1 MNWGEEVSPPTFQV
15 GSKKEVKKQRNIEV
29 EKQRREGAEGN
40 MKKAL
45 VAMGLVVLAG
55 MGSSVHGQMAVSHV
69 PTATPA
75 APSAEV
81 ATVPPEKPVARVNG
95 TVLTDRDLLRE
106 MYTIFPYARQHN
118 GGFPKAMEED
128 IRKGAL
134 QMIVFEELVYQ
145 EAKRR
150 GMTVTPAKLDH
161 AVVEFRKQFKSPDD
175 YKGFMTWECQSSEQV
190 LRQKVRRS
198 LLIDQLLA
206 IEVKDKSSVSLAETK
221 AYYEKN
227 AAEFRLPEFFSFQT
241 ISILPPEKATAEQLK
256 DARKRAED
264 ALRQAKA
271 TKNYEE
277 FGLLAEKISEDDYRV
292 MMGEHK
298 SVERDKLPPQVVN
311 AALAL
316 QPGQVSDLIQVEQAF
331 AIVRLIAHNPAGMQ
345 KFEDVRDS
353 LNKQLQKSKTEQ
365 LRSELDKKL
374 RATAKVEVL

>member
-1 MNWGEEVSPPTFQV
+1 
-15 GSKKEVKKQRNIEV
+15 
-29 EKQRREGAEGN
+29 
-40 MKKAL
+40 MKRAL
-45 VAMGLVVLAG
+45 ITTMLVLAE
-55 MGSSVHGQMAVSHV
+55 MASSANGQMAVSHE
-69 PTATPA
+69 PTAVPA
-75 APSAEV
+75 TPSAD
-81 ATVPPEKPVARVNG
+81 ATAVPPEKPVARVNG

-150 GMTVTPAKLDH
+150 GMTVTQTKLDH

-175 YKGFMTWECQSSEQV
+175 YKGFMTWECQGSEQV
-190 LRQKVRRS
+190 LRRKVRRS

-206 IEVKDKSSVSLAETK
+206 VEVKDKSAVSPAETK

-227 AAEFRLPEFFSFQT
+227 TATFRLPESFSFQT
-241 ISILPPEKATAEQLK
+241 ISILPPEKATDAQLK

-264 ALRQAKA
+264 ALKQAK
-271 TKNYEE
+271 TTRNYEE

-298 SVERDKLPPQVVN
+298 NVDRSKLPVQVVT

-316 QPGQVSDLIQVEQAF
+316 QPGQVSDLVQVDQALT
-331 AIVRLIAHNPAGMQ
+331 IVRLIAHNPGGLQ
-345 KFEDVRDS
+345 RFEDVKDA
-353 LNKQLQKSKTEQ
+353 LNQQLQKTKTEQ
-365 LRSELDKKL
+365 LRSALDKKL

>member
-1 MNWGEEVSPPTFQV
+1 
-15 GSKKEVKKQRNIEV
+15 
-29 EKQRREGAEGN
+29 

-45 VAMGLVVLAG
+45 VAMVLVVLAG
-55 MGSSVHGQMAVSHV
+55 MGSSANGQMAVSHA
-69 PTATPA
+69 PTANPA
-75 APSAEV
+75 APNASV
-81 ATVPPEKPVARVNG
+81 TTVPPEKPVARVNG

-106 MYTIFPYARQHN
+106 MLAIFPYARQHN

-150 GMTVTPAKLDH
+150 GMTITPAKLDH
-161 AVVEFRKQFKSPDD
+161 AVVEFRKQFKSPED
-175 YKGFMTWECQSSEQV
+175 YKDFMTWECRGSEQM

-198 LLIDQLLA
+198 LLIDQLLT
-206 IEVKDKSSVSLAETK
+206 IEVKDKSGVSLAETK
-221 AYYEKN
+221 AYYDQNPAKFN
-227 AAEFRLPEFFSFQT
+227 LPESFSFQT
-241 ISILPPEKATAEQLK
+241 IPILPPEKATAEQLK
-256 DARKRAED
+256 DARKRTED
-264 ALRQAKA
+264 ALKQAKA
-271 TKNYEE
+271 TRNYEE

-298 SVERDKLPPQVVN
+298 SVERDKLPPQVVS

-316 QPGQVSDLIQVEQAF
+316 QPGQVSDLIQVDQALT
-331 AIVRLIAHNPAGMQ
+331 IVRLIAHNPGGMQ

-353 LNKQLQKSKTEQ
+353 LRQQLQRMKAEQ
-365 LRSELDKKL
+365 LRAGLDKKL

>member
-1 MNWGEEVSPPTFQV
+1 MRKVLIAIV
-15 GSKKEVKKQRNIEV
+15 
-29 EKQRREGAEGN
+29 
-40 MKKAL
+40 L
-45 VAMGLVVLAG
+45 LVLAG
-55 MGSSVHGQMAVSHV
+55 LGSPANGQMAVSHT

-75 APSAEV
+75 APPADV
-81 ATVPPEKPVARVNG
+81 VTVPPEKPVARVNG

-106 MYTIFPYARQHN
+106 MLTIFPYARQHN

-150 GMTVTPAKLDH
+150 GMTVAPAKLDH

-175 YKGFMTWECQSSEQV
+175 YKGFMTWECQGSEQV

-206 IEVKDKSSVSLAETK
+206 VEVKGKSGVSLAETK
-221 AYYEKN
+221 AYYEN
-227 AAEFRLPEFFSFQT
+227 NSATFRLPESFSFQT

-256 DARKRAED
+256 DARGRAEE
-264 ALRQAKA
+264 ALKQAKA
-271 TKNYEE
+271 TSNFEE

-298 SVERDKLPPQVVN
+298 SVDRDKLPSQVVN

-316 QPGQVSDLIQVEQAF
+316 QPGQVSNLIQVDQAF
-331 AIVRLIAHNPAGMQ
+331 AIVRLISHNPGGMQ
-345 KFEDVRDS
+345 KFEDVKDS
-353 LNKQLQKSKTEQ
+353 LNKQLQNSKAEQ
-365 LRSELDKKL
+365 LRSGLDKKL

>member
-1 MNWGEEVSPPTFQV
+1 M
-15 GSKKEVKKQRNIEV
+15 R
-29 EKQRREGAEGN
+29 
-40 MKKAL
+40 KAL
-45 VAMGLVVLAG
+45 IAMVLVVLAG
-55 MGSSVHGQMAVSHV
+55 MGSSANGQMAVSHE

-75 APSAEV
+75 APSAD
-81 ATVPPEKPVARVNG
+81 ATTVPLEKPVARVNG

-106 MYTIFPYARQHN
+106 MLTIFPYARQHN

-161 AVVEFRKQFKSPDD
+161 AVIEFRKQFKSPDD
-175 YKGFMTWECQSSEQV
+175 YNGFMAWECQGSQQV
-190 LRQKVRRS
+190 LRRKVRRS

-206 IEVKDKSSVSLAETK
+206 VEVTDKSGVSLAETK
-221 AYYEKN
+221 AYYEKH
-227 AAEFRLPEFFSFQT
+227 AATFRLPESFSFQT

-264 ALRQAKA
+264 ALKQAKA

-277 FGLLAEKISEDDYRV
+277 FGLLAERISEDDYRV

-298 SVERDKLPPQVVN
+298 SVDRDKLPPQVVS
-311 AALAL
+311 AALVL
-316 QPGQVSDLIQVEQAF
+316 QPGQVSDLIQVEQALT
-331 AIVRLIAHNPAGMQ
+331 IVRLIAHNPAGMQ
-345 KFEDVRDS
+345 KFEDVKDS
-353 LNKQLQKSKTEQ
+353 LRKQLQNLKTEQ
-365 LRSELDKKL
+365 LRSGLDKKL

>member
-1 MNWGEEVSPPTFQV
+1 
-15 GSKKEVKKQRNIEV
+15 
-29 EKQRREGAEGN
+29 

-45 VAMGLVVLAG
+45 IATVLVVLAG
-55 MGSSVHGQMAVSHV
+55 VGSSANGQMAVSHE
-69 PTATPA
+69 PTAKPVA
-75 APSAEV
+75 SNADS
-81 ATVPPEKPVARVNG
+81 ATVTPEKPVARVNG

-106 MYTIFPYARQHN
+106 MFTIFPYARQHN

-145 EAKRR
+145 EARRR

-175 YKGFMTWECQSSEQV
+175 YKGFMTWECQGSEQV

-206 IEVKDKSSVSLAETK
+206 VEVKDKSGVSLAEAK

-227 AAEFRLPEFFSFQT
+227 AATFRLPESFSFQT
-241 ISILPPEKATAEQLK
+241 ISVLPPEKATAAQLK

-264 ALRQAKA
+264 ALKRAKA
-271 TKNYEE
+271 TRNYEE

-298 SVERDKLPPQVVN
+298 LVERDKLPPQVVSV
-311 AALAL
+311 ALAL
-316 QPGQVSDLIQVEQAF
+316 QPGQVSELIQVDQALTL
-331 AIVRLIAHNPAGMQ
+331 VRLIAHNPASMQ
-345 KFEDVRDS
+345 TFEAVKDS
-353 LNKQLQKSKTEQ
+353 LSKQLQQAKTEQ
-365 LRSELDKKL
+365 FRSSLDKKL

>member
-1 MNWGEEVSPPTFQV
+1 
-15 GSKKEVKKQRNIEV
+15 
-29 EKQRREGAEGN
+29 

-45 VAMGLVVLAG
+45 ITMMLVVAG
-55 MGSSVHGQMAVSHV
+55 MGSSANAQMAVSHE
-69 PTATPA
+69 PTTNAA
-75 APSAEV
+75 APNTD
-81 ATVPPEKPVARVNG
+81 ATTIPPEKPVARVNG
-95 TVLTDRDLLRE
+95 AVLTDRDLLRE
-106 MYTIFPYARQHN
+106 MFTIFPYARQHN

-145 EAKRR
+145 EAQRR

-161 AVVEFRKQFKSPDD
+161 AVAEFRKQFKSPDD
-175 YKGFMTWECQSSEQV
+175 YKGFIAWECHGSEQV

-206 IEVKDKSSVSLAETK
+206 VEVKDKSTVSAAEAR

-227 AAEFRLPEFFSFQT
+227 AATFRLPESFSFQT
-241 ISILPPEKATAEQLK
+241 ISILPPEKATDAQLK

-264 ALRQAKA
+264 ALKQAKA
-271 TKNYEE
+271 TTNYEE
-277 FGLLAEKISEDDYRV
+277 FGLLAERISEDDYRV

-298 SVERDKLPPQVVN
+298 SVDRDKLPPQVVS

-316 QPGQVSDLIQVEQAF
+316 QPGQVSGLIQVDQALT
-331 AIVRLIAHNPAGMQ
+331 IVRLIAHNPGGMQ
-345 KFEDVRDS
+345 KFEDVKDS
-353 LNKQLQKSKTEQ
+353 LTTQLQKLKTEQ
-365 LRSELDKKL
+365 LRSALDKKL

>member
-1 MNWGEEVSPPTFQV
+1 MV
-15 GSKKEVKKQRNIEV
+15 
-29 EKQRREGAEGN
+29 
-40 MKKAL
+40 L
-45 VAMGLVVLAG
+45 VLAG
-55 MGSSVHGQMAVSHV
+55 MGTSVNAQMAVSHE
-69 PTATPA
+69 PTTNAA
-75 APSAEV
+75 APSAD
-81 ATVPPEKPVARVNG
+81 ATAVTPEKPVARVNG

-106 MYTIFPYARQHN
+106 MLTIFPYARQHN

-150 GMTVTPAKLDH
+150 GMTITPAKLDH

-175 YKGFMTWECQSSEQV
+175 YKGFMAWECQGSEQV

-198 LLIDQLLA
+198 LLIDRLLEV
-206 IEVKDKSSVSLAETK
+206 EVKDKSGVSLAEART
-221 AYYEKN
+221 YYDKN
-227 AAEFRLPEFFSFQT
+227 TEMFRLPESFSFQS
-241 ISILPPEKATAEQLK
+241 ISIMPPEKATDAQLK

-264 ALRQAKA
+264 ALKQAKA
-271 TKNYEE
+271 TTNYEE

-298 SVERDKLPPQVVN
+298 SADRAKLPPQVVT

-316 QPGQVSDLIQVEQAF
+316 QPGQVSDLIQVDQVLT
-331 AIVRLIAHNPAGMQ
+331 IVRLISHNPGGIRT
-345 KFEDVRDS
+345 FEDVRDS
-353 LNKQLQKSKTEQ
+353 LTKQLQQSRTEQ
-365 LRSELDKKL
+365 LRSALDKKL

>member
-1 MNWGEEVSPPTFQV
+1 MKQALITIMLVVMAGV
-15 GSKKEVKKQRNIEV
+15 GSS
-29 EKQRREGAEGN
+29 A
-40 MKKAL
+40 KA
-45 VAMGLVVLAG
+45 
-55 MGSSVHGQMAVSHV
+55 QMAVSHE
-69 PTATPA
+69 PTINPATP
-75 APSAEV
+75 SAD
-81 ATVPPEKPVARVNG
+81 ATSVPPEKPVARVNG

-161 AVVEFRKQFKSPDD
+161 SVAEFRKQFKSPDD
-175 YKGFMTWECQSSEQV
+175 YKGFMTWECKGSEQV

-206 IEVKDKSSVSLAETK
+206 VEVKNKSAVSVAEAKT
-221 AYYEKN
+221 YYEKN
-227 AAEFRLPEFFSFQT
+227 PANFQLPESFSFQT
-241 ISILPPEKATAEQLK
+241 ISILPPEKATPEQLK

-264 ALRQAKA
+264 ALKQAKA
-271 TKNYEE
+271 TRDYDE

-298 SVERDKLPPQVVN
+298 SVERGKLPSQVVN

-316 QPGQVSDLIQVEQAF
+316 QPGQVSDLIQVDQALT
-331 AIVRLIAHNPAGMQ
+331 IVRLLAHNPGGMQ
-345 KFEDVRDS
+345 KFEAVKDS
-353 LNKQLQKSKTEQ
+353 LSIQLQKTKTEQ
-365 LRSELDKKL
+365 LRAGLDKKL

>member
-1 MNWGEEVSPPTFQV
+1 
-15 GSKKEVKKQRNIEV
+15 
-29 EKQRREGAEGN
+29 
-40 MKKAL
+40 MKKVL
-45 VAMGLVVLAG
+45 VAIVLVVLAG
-55 MGSSVHGQMAVSHV
+55 MGSSAQGQMAISHE
-69 PTATPA
+69 PTAKPVAPNTDPA
-75 APSAEV
+75 K
-81 ATVPPEKPVARVNG
+81 ATPEKPVARVNG

-106 MYTIFPYARQHN
+106 MFTIFPYARQHN

-150 GMTVTPAKLDH
+150 GMTLPPAKLDH

-206 IEVKDKSSVSLAETK
+206 IEVKDKSGVSPAEAK
-221 AYYEKN
+221 AYYDKN
-227 AAEFRLPEFFSFQT
+227 AATFRLPESFSFQT
-241 ISILPPEKATAEQLK
+241 ISILPPEKPTGEQLK

-264 ALRQAKA
+264 ALKQAKA
-271 TKNYEE
+271 TRNYEE
-277 FGLLAEKISEDDYRV
+277 FGLLAEKLSEDDYRV

-298 SVERDKLPPQVVN
+298 LVERDKLPAEVVN
-311 AALAL
+311 ATLAL
-316 QPGQVSDLIQVEQAF
+316 QPGQVSDVIHVDQALT
-331 AIVRLIAHNPAGMQ
+331 IVRLIAHNPAGVQ
-345 KFEDVRDS
+345 KFEAVKDS
-353 LNKQLQKSKTEQ
+353 LSKQLQQAKTEQ
-365 LRSELDKKL
+365 LRSGLDKKL

>member
-1 MNWGEEVSPPTFQV
+1 
-15 GSKKEVKKQRNIEV
+15 
-29 EKQRREGAEGN
+29 

-45 VAMGLVVLAG
+45 ITIMLVVLAG
-55 MGSSVHGQMAVSHV
+55 MGSSANGQMAVSHE
-69 PTATPA
+69 PTTSAV
-75 APSAEV
+75 APSTDAASV
-81 ATVPPEKPVARVNG
+81 TPEKPVARVNG

-150 GMTVTPAKLDH
+150 GMTVTAAKLDH
-161 AVVEFRKQFKSPDD
+161 AVVELRKQFKSPDD
-175 YKGFMTWECQSSEQV
+175 YKGFIAWECQGSEQV

-206 IEVKDKSSVSLAETK
+206 VEVNDKSAVPVVEAK

-227 AAEFRLPEFFSFQT
+227 AATFRLPESFSFQS
-241 ISILPPEKATAEQLK
+241 ISILPSEKATDAQLK

-264 ALRQAKA
+264 ALKQAQA

-298 SVERDKLPPQVVN
+298 SVDRDKLPPQVVS

-316 QPGQVSDLIQVEQAF
+316 QSGQVSGLIQVDQALT
-331 AIVRLIAHNPAGMQ
+331 IVRLIAHNPGGMQ
-345 KFEDVRDS
+345 KFEDVKDS
-353 LNKQLQKSKTEQ
+353 LTAQLQN
-365 LRSELDKKL
+365 
-374 RATAKVEVL
+374 